1 MDALQNVLAV
11 IVVLGLLITFHEFGH
26 FWVARRC
33 GVKVLRF
40 SVGFG
45 KPLWSRVDRHGTEF
59 AIAAIPLGG
68 YVKMLDEREGPV
80 DPGER
85 DRAFNRKSVW
95 ARIAIVAA
103 GPIANFLLALVAYW
117 ALFVYGT
124 TTVAPVI
131 GDVDAGSPAAMGGL
145 ASGQEI
151 VSVEGERTPSWN
163 DVNLRLIGAIGVD
176 GELRVTTRDAD
187 AGEAGPSSANAGLAT
202 HAVPVQHWLVRQDP
216 PRPMASLGI
225 TPWRPPVPAV
235 LDRVL
240 PESPASQAG
249 LAANDRIISVDDAP
263 IADWSAFVAVV
274 RDNPERTLALVVER
288 DGRRQSLTLTPAS
301 RESGETSIGYV
312 GAASQAPTW
321 PARYQREI
329 RYGPIEAI
337 GQAVS
342 KTGEMTW
349 LTADSIR
356 KMIVGWISPSNLS
369 GPITIARIAGDSAR
383 SGLETFIGFLAYLSI
398 SLGVLN
404 LLPIPVLDGGHLV
417 YYVVE
422 LIRGR
427 PVSETV
433 QAMGLRIGV
442 ALVATLMI
450 AALYFDLMRL

>member
-1 MDALQNVLAV
+1 MDTIQNVLAV

-45 KPLWSRVDRHGTEF
+45 KPLWSRFDRQGTEY

-80 DPGER
+80 APEEL

-117 ALFVYGT
+117 ALFVYGS

-131 GDVDAGSPAAMGGL
+131 GDVAPDSLAFQGGL
-145 ASGQEI
+145 RSGQEI
-151 VSVEGERTPSWN
+151 VSVEGHETPSWN
-163 DVNLRLIGAIGVD
+163 EVNLQLIAAIGAD
-176 GELRVTTRDAD
+176 GALQFTTRD
-187 AGEAGPSSANAGLAT
+187 PSGGATRT
-202 HAVPVQHWLVRQDP
+202 HAVPVQQWLVRQDP
-216 PRPMASLGI
+216 PQPMSSLGI
-225 TPWRPPVPAV
+225 TPWRPEVPAT
-235 LDRVL
+235 LGRVL
-240 PESPASQAG
+240 EDSPASRAG
-249 LAANDRIISVDDAP
+249 LEAGDRIVSVDGKP
-263 IADWSAFVAVV
+263 VADWVAFVDVV
-274 RDNPERTLALVVER
+274 RSHPGADLSLEVER
-288 DGRRQSLTLTPAS
+288 DGVTRSITLKSESRQA
-301 RESGETSIGYV
+301 EDGEHIGYV
-312 GAASQAPTW
+312 GAASQAVEW
-321 PARYQREI
+321 PESYRREI

-337 GQAVS
+337 GQAVT

-383 SGLETFIGFLAYLSI
+383 SGVETFIGFLAYLSI

-404 LLPIPVLDGGHLV
+404 LLPIPVLDGGHLA
-417 YYVVE
+417 YYLIE
-422 LIRGR
+422 LVRGK
-427 PVSETV
+427 PVSETA
-433 QAMGLRIGV
+433 QAMGLRVGV
-442 ALVATLMI
+442 ALVGCLMMM
-450 AALYFDLMRL
+450 ALYFDLMRL

>member
-45 KPLWSRVDRHGTEF
+45 KPLWSRFDRHGTEF

-80 DPGER
+80 DPAEQH
-85 DRAFNRKSVW
+85 RAFNRKNVW

-103 GPIANFLLALVAYW
+103 GPIANFLLALLAYW

-131 GDVDAGSPAAMGGL
+131 GDVAPNSPAAQAGL
-145 ASGQEI
+145 ESGMEI
-151 VSVEGERTPSWN
+151 VSVQGERTPSWN
-163 DVNLRLIGAIGVD
+163 DVNLQLIGAIGAN
-176 GELRVTTRDAD
+176 GELSV
-187 AGEAGPSSANAGLAT
+187 AT
-202 HAVPVQHWLVRQDP
+202 QETSTSGASGSEQLHAVPVERWLVRQDP
-216 PRPMASLGI
+216 PQPMPSLGI
-225 TPWRPPVPAV
+225 TPWRPDVPAV

-240 PESPASQAG
+240 PESPAARAGLQAG
-249 LAANDRIISVDDAP
+249 DRILSVDGASV
-263 IADWSAFVAVV
+263 ADWAAFVAVV
-274 RDNPERTLALVVER
+274 REHPERTLDLVVER
-288 DGRRQSLTLTPAS
+288 GGERRELSLTPAL
-301 RESGETSIGYV
+301 RGSGESPIGYV

-321 PARYQREI
+321 PAQFQREI
-329 RYGPIEAI
+329 RYGPIAAI
-337 GQAVS
+337 GEAVA

-383 SGLETFIGFLAYLSI
+383 SGVETFIGFLAYLSI

-417 YYVVE
+417 YYVIE
-422 LIRGR
+422 LLRGR
-427 PVSETV
+427 PVSETA
-433 QAMGLRIGV
+433 QAMGLRVGV

>member
-1 MDALQNVLAV
+1 MDAIQNVLAV

-45 KPLWSRVDRHGTEF
+45 KPLWSRFDRQGTEF

-80 DPGER
+80 APQEL

-103 GPIANFLLALVAYW
+103 GPVANLLLALVAYW
-117 ALFVYGT
+117 ALFVYGS

-131 GDVDAGSPAAMGGL
+131 GDVATNSLAAQGGL
-145 ASGQEI
+145 RSGQEI
-151 VSVEGERTPSWN
+151 VSIEGRETPSWN
-163 DVNLRLIGAIGVD
+163 EVNLQLISAIGAN
-176 GELRVTTRDAD
+176 GELRFTTRDP
-187 AGEAGPSSANAGLAT
+187 AGGAT
-202 HAVPVQHWLVRQDP
+202 RTHDVPVRQWLVRQDP
-216 PRPMASLGI
+216 PEPMSSLGI
-225 TPWRPPVPAV
+225 TPWRPDVPAV
-235 LDRVL
+235 LGRVL
-240 PESPASQAG
+240 E
-249 LAANDRIISVDDAP
+249 
-263 IADWSAFVAVV
+263 
-274 RDNPERTLALVVER
+274 
-288 DGRRQSLTLTPAS
+288 DGPAS
-301 RESGETSIGYV
+301 RAGLQAGDKVVSVDGKPVDDWVAFVDVVRSHPGVDLSLSVEREGVVRSVSLTPESRKAEDGESIGYV
-312 GAASQAPTW
+312 GAASRTVEW
-321 PARYQREI
+321 PESYRREI
-329 RYGPIEAI
+329 RYGPVAAI
-337 GQAVS
+337 GQALS

-383 SGLETFIGFLAYLSI
+383 SGVETFVGFLAYLSI

-417 YYVVE
+417 YYLIE
-422 LIRGR
+422 LIRGK
-427 PVSETV
+427 PVSETA
-433 QAMGLRIGV
+433 QAMGLRFGV
-442 ALVATLMI
+442 ALVGCLMVM
-450 AALYFDLMRL
+450 ALYFDLMRL

>member
-1 MDALQNVLAV
+1 MDTIQNVLAV

-45 KPLWSRVDRHGTEF
+45 KPLWSRFDRQGTEY

-80 DPGER
+80 APAEL

-117 ALFVYGT
+117 ALFVYGA
-124 TTVAPVI
+124 TTVAPVV
-131 GDVDAGSPAAMGGL
+131 GDVMPDSPAAQGGL
-145 ASGQEI
+145 RSGQEI
-151 VSVEGERTPSWN
+151 VSIEGRETPSWN
-163 DVNLRLIGAIGVD
+163 EVNLQLIAAIGAD
-176 GELRVTTRDAD
+176 GELQFTTRDP
-187 AGEAGPSSANAGLAT
+187 AGGAT
-202 HAVPVQHWLVRQDP
+202 RTHDVPVRQWLVRQDP
-216 PRPMASLGI
+216 PQPMSSLGI
-225 TPWRPPVPAV
+225 TPWRPQVPAV
-235 LDRVL
+235 LGRVL
-240 PESPASQAG
+240 DNSPASRAG
-249 LAANDRIISVDDAP
+249 LKADDRIVSVDGKPVD
-263 IADWSAFVAVV
+263 DWVAFVEAVRRHPGV
-274 RDNPERTLALVVER
+274 ELALEVER
-288 DGRRQSLTLTPAS
+288 DGGKRRVSLTP
-301 RESGETSIGYV
+301 ESKQAEDGENIGYV
-312 GAASQAPTW
+312 GAASQTVEW
-321 PARYQREI
+321 PESYRREI
-329 RYGPIEAI
+329 RYGPIAAI

-383 SGLETFIGFLAYLSI
+383 SGVETFVGFLAYLSI

-404 LLPIPVLDGGHLV
+404 LLPIPVLDGGHLA
-417 YYVVE
+417 YYLIE
-422 LIRGR
+422 LLRGK
-427 PVSETV
+427 PVSEAA
-433 QAMGLRIGV
+433 QAMGLRVGV
-442 ALVATLMI
+442 ALVGCLMMM
-450 AALYFDLMRL
+450 ALYFDLMRL

>member
-1 MDALQNVLAV
+1 MDTIQNVLAV

-45 KPLWSRVDRHGTEF
+45 KPLWSRFDRLGTEY

-80 DPGER
+80 APEEL

-117 ALFVYGT
+117 ALFVYGS

-131 GDVDAGSPAAMGGL
+131 GDVAPDSLAFQGGL
-145 ASGQEI
+145 RSGQEI
-151 VSVEGERTPSWN
+151 VSVEGHETPSWN
-163 DVNLRLIGAIGVD
+163 EVNLQLIAAIGAD
-176 GELRVTTRDAD
+176 GALQFTTRD
-187 AGEAGPSSANAGLAT
+187 PSGGAT
-202 HAVPVQHWLVRQDP
+202 RTHDVPVQQWLVRQDP
-216 PRPMASLGI
+216 PQPMSSLGI
-225 TPWRPPVPAV
+225 TPWRPEVPAT
-235 LDRVL
+235 LGRVL
-240 PESPASQAG
+240 EDGPASRAG
-249 LAANDRIISVDDAP
+249 LEAGDRIVSVDGEP
-263 IADWSAFVAVV
+263 VADWVAFVDVV
-274 RDNPERTLALVVER
+274 RSHPGTDLSLEVER
-288 DGRRQSLTLTPAS
+288 DGVTRSITLIPESRQA
-301 RESGETSIGYV
+301 EDGEHIGYV
-312 GAASQAPTW
+312 GAASQAVEW
-321 PARYQREI
+321 PESYRREI

-337 GQAVS
+337 GQAVT

-383 SGLETFIGFLAYLSI
+383 SGVETFIGFLAYLSI

-417 YYVVE
+417 YYLIE
-422 LIRGR
+422 LVRGK
-427 PVSETV
+427 PVSETA
-433 QAMGLRIGV
+433 QAMGLRVGV
-442 ALVATLMI
+442 ALVGCLMMM
-450 AALYFDLMRL
+450 ALYFDLMRL